1 MGERGGGDGLPEMGA
16 PLPFALIGSPWS
28 KLWRRSRT
36 GRRCFGAL
44 EGACLGLMS
53 VAVAVLTIKI
63 LEMLASSNKM
73 IVFMLSIS
81 KLLQER
87 NCCRARLACKDKLRD
102 EVFESGCR
110 IQYV

>member
-1 MGERGGGDGLPEMGA
+1 M
-16 PLPFALIGSPWS
+16 
-28 KLWRRSRT
+28 

-44 EGACLGLMS
+44 EGASPDWMS
-53 VAVAVLTIKI
+53 VAVAVLTIRI

-73 IVFMLSIS
+73 IIFMLSIS

-102 EVFESGCR
+102 EVFESGGR
-110 IQYV
+110 FQYV